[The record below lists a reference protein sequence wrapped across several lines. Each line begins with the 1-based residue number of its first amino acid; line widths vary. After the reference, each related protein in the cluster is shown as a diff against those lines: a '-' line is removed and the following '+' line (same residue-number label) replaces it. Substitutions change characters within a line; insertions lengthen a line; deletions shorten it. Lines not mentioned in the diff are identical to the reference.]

1 MTQYDLTTKI
11 LPYLDRHLG
20 FPMLLNESLEKLY
33 KPEEVLAATYD
44 LAKETD
50 LVDFSLGLWNRLHPD
65 QEPPAEFSVKRAK
78 TLENIE
84 KLEKEAHTISE
95 AIENPEFVQA
105 IRADKLENLKYL
117 QDKFKITL
125 EQLEALYNF
134 GQLQYSIGNYSV
146 AADYLYHFRILS
158 TNPALILSA
167 QWGKLAC
174 DLLVGNWD
182 TALEELQSLKEAID
196 TASSATLGGSSALAL
211 SQLQSRTWLLH
222 WSLFV
227 YFQHPEG
234 RTHLL
239 ELFLST
245 AYLNTI
251 QTSCPWILRYL
262 ASAAI
267 LSRKSLS
274 SPSSSASRALRGS
287 LQTIVKILQ
296 TEAYQYE
303 DPITKFL
310 TELYG
315 DFDFEGAQ
323 KWLSEAETVLAGD
336 FFLNDF
342 KDEFLENARFIVSEA
357 YIRIHQKIDI
367 ADLSA
372 TLKLSQSEGEKWI
385 VNLIRETRMGA
396 EAKIDLEKN
405 IVTTQRSQPP
415 VYQSIIEKTRGLA
428 RRTQDLAIDINRRAF
443 GEGGGE
449 GQGQRG
455 GQEKE
460 KRAPAA
466 APPPAAT
473 AVPVR

>member
-1 MTQYDLTTKI
+1 M
-11 LPYLDRHLG
+11 
-20 FPMLLNESLEKLY
+20 
-33 KPEEVLAATYD
+33 
-44 LAKETD
+44 
-50 LVDFSLGLWNRLHPD
+50 
-65 QEPPAEFSVKRAK
+65 
-78 TLENIE
+78 
-84 KLEKEAHTISE
+84 
-95 AIENPEFVQA
+95 
-105 IRADKLENLKYL
+105 
-117 QDKFKITL
+117 
-125 EQLEALYNF
+125 YNF

-158 TNPALILSA
+158 TNAVLVLSS

-182 TALEELQSLKEAID
+182 NALEELQGIKEAID
-196 TASSATLGGSSALAL
+196 GSGSGGGSGGSAIAL

-267 LSRKSLS
+267 LSRKTLS
-274 SPSSSASRALRGS
+274 SSTTRSLRGS

-296 TEAYQYE
+296 TEAYQYS

-315 DFDFEGAQ
+315 DFDFDGAQ
-323 KWLSEAETVLAGD
+323 KWLSEAEQVLDND
-336 FFLNDF
+336 FFLSEF
-342 KDEFLENARFIVSEA
+342 KDDFLENARFIVSEA

-367 ADLSA
+367 A
-372 TLKLSQSEGEKWI
+372 
-385 VNLIRETRMGA
+385 
-396 EAKIDLEKN
+396 
-405 IVTTQRSQPP
+405 
-415 VYQSIIEKTRGLA
+415 
-428 RRTQDLAIDINRRAF
+428 
-443 GEGGGE
+443 
-449 GQGQRG
+449 
-455 GQEKE
+455 
-460 KRAPAA
+460 
-466 APPPAAT
+466 
-473 AVPVR
+473 